1 MVRLQALP
9 LKRRLADGGALEV
22 AQASGAPPTRAAET
36 DGKEVLL
43 TSNAWFDSTAAYWVL
58 LSKERHDHKE
68 ARTAARAAENHGL
81 EQAHEKVRKTFV
93 LEDRE
98 DA

>member
-1 MVRLQALP
+1 MQTLP
-9 LKRRLADGGALEV
+9 VSVRLADGGALEV

-58 LSKERHDHKE
+58 LSKEQHDHKK
-68 ARTAARAAENHGL
+68 ARTAACASEDHGL
-81 EQAHEKVRKTFV
+81 EQTHEKVRKTSV
-93 LEDRE
+93 LED
-98 DA
+98 